1 MSTFPKFTKIGANQY
16 NSITSGMTTGPYKDK
31 NRNKTLSGKF
41 PWIRIFSGAEDG
53 LILQSATLD
62 DELKIVDSF
71 RAATTVMSGN
81 SDRGSYGNQ
90 KGSGPIGKNFKN
102 KWVYPSVAYQRG
114 LIKTNGNEN
123 NDEDQDWILR
133 PSPVVTSL
141 EIK

>member
-1 MSTFPKFTKIGANQY
+1 MSTFPKFTSIGANQY
-16 NSITSGMTTGPYKDK
+16 NSITSGMSGAGYQFK

-71 RAATTVMSGN
+71 RAATTVMLGN

-102 KWVYPSVAYQRG
+102 K
-114 LIKTNGNEN
+114 
-123 NDEDQDWILR
+123 
-133 PSPVVTSL
+133 
-141 EIK
+141 